1 MEAQTTPIPINVPIV
16 KCEIAFLKN
25 LRMISFTVITIIII
39 LIIMNHIFEAHTSI
53 YIPTPINM
61 ESFESDCINKNIA
74 NVAIPIKS
82 IILYNLNKKIIPVFQ
97 IIYITDNDSIH
108 YIPVEYAKISNTYKG
123 INMQFNLP
131 KETKLKQIIIDIDEF
146 SIWKPN
152 ITTTQV
158 EARNNDNV
166 VVWNNCEPLYSDQR
180 YINLYIVKYNIIYP
194 AKSQKLCTGLSSG
207 NDSNQENILNSTLH
221 INSWDSGMAPD
232 APDITEL
239 I

>member
-1 MEAQTTPIPINVPIV
+1 MEAQTTSIPINVPIV

-232 APDITEL
+232 APDITKL